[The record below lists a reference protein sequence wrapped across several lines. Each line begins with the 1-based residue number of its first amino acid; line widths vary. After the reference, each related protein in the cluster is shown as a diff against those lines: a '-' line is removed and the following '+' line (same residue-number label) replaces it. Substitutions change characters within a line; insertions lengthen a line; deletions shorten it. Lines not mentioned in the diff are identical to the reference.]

1 MYTDHSAVK
10 TVLITPRSAMLDA
23 SLQPI
28 EDVDYFTKE
37 QLKHTESLEII

>member
-10 TVLITPRSAMLDA
+10 TVSITPSAMLDA

-28 EDVDYFTKE
+28 EDVDYFAKE
-37 QLKHTESLEII
+37 QLKHTESLQIIW